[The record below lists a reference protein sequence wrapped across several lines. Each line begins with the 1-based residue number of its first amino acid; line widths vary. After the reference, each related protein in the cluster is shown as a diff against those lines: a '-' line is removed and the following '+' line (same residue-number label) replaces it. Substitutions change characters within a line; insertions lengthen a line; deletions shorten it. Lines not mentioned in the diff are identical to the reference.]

1 MVNVGLGWMGLDV
14 KEKRKKRWCRLAGRF
29 RRGGGRGVRELVTY
43 QMFVSGP
50 GAHGPDVPFGPHV
63 LEAGVF
69 QPAFEVRA
77 RTGLHA
83 AFVGGGEVDS
93 VEDFGGVFFREGVVR
108 GAPFE
113 VEVDALDPAAWYGV
127 PDGGYQLALNTGGGG
142 NGPRIAR
149 PVMGLVVVGVVFSV
163 GWI

>member
-1 MVNVGLGWMGLDV
+1 MRRRRRR
-14 KEKRKKRWCRLAGRF
+14 RKKDATFVVVWF
-29 RRGGGRGVRELVTY
+29 KDMWGGVEELVTY
-43 QMFVSGP
+43 EMFVSGP

-93 VEDFGGVFFREGVVR
+93 VEDFRGVFFREGVVR

-113 VEVDALDPAAWYGV
+113 VEVDALDPAAWYRV

-142 NGPRIAR
+142 G
-149 PVMGLVVVGVVFSV
+149 MGQELHAL
-163 GWI
+163 